1 MTLGKILV
9 ATATLNESNNISELL
24 SELSLTYPALDILI
38 VDGGSSDNTISQVVA
53 EQVKNQNINYIVQE
67 KRLGIA
73 SAHLLAYKYA
83 ITNKYDYLI
92 TMDADLSHDPKEITN
107 FLEKHDNQFDLIVG
121 SRYCNG
127 GATDNS
133 GYRYWISK
141 GANVLAARIIG
152 GKLSEYTTSFRM
164 FRVESLSQIDT
175 GLIDSKG
182 YSFFFRVINAFVKS
196 GFSVGEVPIHFNER
210 KHGKSKIP
218 KFEIIR
224 SLVQLIRIPFTNPRI
239 NSQLIHSYQNCK
251 ACRSNFIIGVNRNSS
266 HVRDQDE
273 SKFGIVPHSNITYCC
288 KCGNLKN

>member
-24 SELSLTYPALDILI
+24 SELSSTYPALDILI
-38 VDGGSSDNTISQVVA
+38 VDGGSSDNTIAQVVA

-107 FLEKHDNQFDLIVG
+107 FLKKLDNKIDLIVG
-121 SRYCNG
+121 SRYCTG

-224 SLVQLIRIPFTNPRI
+224 SLVQLLRITFPNPRI
-239 NSQLIHSYQNCK
+239 NSQLIYSYENCM
-251 ACRSNFIIGVNRNSS
+251 V
-266 HVRDQDE
+266 
-273 SKFGIVPHSNITYCC
+273 
-288 KCGNLKN
+288 CG